1 LQQLDV
7 NNAFLHGSLD
17 EEVFMSVP
25 PGFGAKGEQK
35 VCKLLKSLY
44 GLKQASRQWFSKFSN
59 TLLDHGFEQS
69 KSDYSLFTR
78 LQGDSYI
85 ALLVYVDNIIIAGN
99 NVVAISQLSAY
110 LNSQFCLKDI
120 GKVKYFLELEIAR
133 TDAGISVCQRKY
145 TLDILEDSGL
155 LVAKQVLFPMEFN
168 LKSSKDEGALL
179 VDDAAT
185 QYRRLIGRLI
195 YLTITRPDI
204 AYSVQILSQFMS
216 CPRQPYLDAAHR
228 VLRYVK
234 NSLGQGL
241 LFPLK
246 SDFKVKGFCDSDWA
260 GCPDSR
266 RSITGFCIFL
276 GDSLISWKSKKQHTV
291 FHSSAEA
298 EYQSMA
304 STTCELIWLFSL
316 LKDFR
321 ISHPQPALIFCD
333 SKAALFIAANPVFHE
348 RTKHINI
355 DCHIIR
361 DKIQQGFLRTM
372 HITSQHQLADVF
384 TKPLGH
390 VAFEYLISKMNF
402 LNIYSS

>member
-1 LQQLDV
+1 
-7 NNAFLHGSLD
+7 
-17 EEVFMSVP
+17 
-25 PGFGAKGEQK
+25 

-69 KSDYSLFTR
+69 KSNYSLFTR

-85 ALLVYVDNIIIAGN
+85 ALLVYVDDIIIASN
-99 NVVAISQLSAY
+99 NAAAISQLSAY
-110 LNSQFCLKDI
+110 LNSQFRLKDL
-120 GKVKYFLELEIAR
+120 GKVKYFLGLEIAR

-145 TLDILEDSGL
+145 TLDILADSGL
-155 LVAKQVLFPMEFN
+155 LAAKQVLFPMESN
-168 LKSSKDEGALL
+168 LKLSKDDDALL
-179 VDDAAT
+179 VDAAAT

-204 AYSVQILSQFMS
+204 AYSVQILSQFVS
-216 CPRQPYLDAAHR
+216 CPRQPHLDAAHR
-228 VLRYVK
+228 VLRYLK
-234 NSLGQGL
+234 NSPGQGL
-241 LFPLK
+241 FFPSK
-246 SDFKVKGFCDSDWA
+246 YDFKVKAFCDSDWA

-266 RSITGFCIFL
+266 RSVTGFCIFL
-276 GDSLISWKSKKQHTV
+276 GDSLVSWKSKKQHTV
-291 FHSSAEA
+291 SRSSAEA
-298 EYQSMA
+298 EYRSMA